1 MTKESIGMA
10 EFAAGV
16 LFEQVVIK
24 DVVVNDKELAFLN
37 FYECDFVGC
46 DFSKVTFRACA
57 FSDCSFTNC
66 NLTLVRIPNTKI
78 DNTLFVEC
86 KMVGIDWCV
95 ATWRKVLPK
104 KKYNF
109 SIEFRNCVLNY
120 CIFIELSLV
129 SAKFIGCSLQDVG
142 FEGADLSS
150 ANFSGSDLKGA
161 IFRDTNLTKA
171 DLSSAVN
178 YTINASRNV
187 IAKAKFTL
195 PEALSLIYALDIVIE
210 E

>member
-1 MTKESIGMA
+1 MIKESIGVT
-10 EFAAGV
+10 EFVAGS
-16 LFEQVVIK
+16 LFEQVIIR
-24 DVVVNDKELAFLN
+24 DVVVNDKELGFLN

-78 DNTLFVEC
+78 DNTLFSEC

-109 SIEFRNCVLNY
+109 SIEFRNCILNY

-129 SAKFIGCSLQDVG
+129 CAKFIGCSLHDVG
-142 FEGADLSS
+142 FESADLSS
-150 ANFSGSDLKGA
+150 ADFTNSDLHGA

-171 DLSSAVN
+171 NLSSASN
-178 YTINASRNV
+178 YTINASRNL
-187 IAKAKFTL
+187 IAKARFTL